1 MNLKIFY
8 LKVVNSTNDSAI
20 SKIKQGKKNGIIISD
35 TQRKGRGRHGN
46 KWISL
51 SGNLFIS
58 IFYRLNNKIS
68 IDKFTKKN
76 CLLIKKA
83 LSIFTKENIQIK
95 PPNDLLIKKKKF
107 CGILQEVITYK
118 EKKYVIIGIG
128 VNIHK
133 NPNIKNYPTTSLLK
147 YNSKI
152 NKMTI
157 FKNIKKC
164 YEKELLCI

>member
-95 PPNDLLIKKKKF
+95 PPNDLLIKKKNF
-107 CGILQEVITYK
+107 VEYC
-118 EKKYVIIGIG
+118 KK
-128 VNIHK
+128 
-133 NPNIKNYPTTSLLK
+133 
-147 YNSKI
+147 
-152 NKMTI
+152 
-157 FKNIKKC
+157 
-164 YEKELLCI
+164 